1 MQIDK
6 GLGTLKSGID
16 VVPMFIPDYRVV
28 SILINTRPCYVK
40 SNDSIVHLR
49 FIYGNFFFQNWC
61 GKYRDE
67 TMKKKVLTG
76 VHSPPEFR
84 VIGPLSNSEQFSQDW
99 NCPVNSPM
107 NPEEKCTVW

>member
-1 MQIDK
+1 M
-6 GLGTLKSGID
+6 L
-16 VVPMFIPDYRVV
+16 P
-28 SILINTRPCYVK
+28 NTRPCYVK
-40 SNDSIVHLR
+40 FNDSIVHLR
-49 FIYGNFFFQNWC
+49 FIYGKFFFQNWC

>member
-1 MQIDK
+1 
-6 GLGTLKSGID
+6 
-16 VVPMFIPDYRVV
+16 
-28 SILINTRPCYVK
+28 
-40 SNDSIVHLR
+40 
-49 FIYGNFFFQNWC
+49 
-61 GKYRDE
+61 
-67 TMKKKVLTG
+67 MKKKVLTG